1 MIEVNENKDG
11 TWDVS
16 WDPNDPIE
24 SALNNLDEKEFLE
37 MLTKQ
42 LMSYDVAG
50 NTAPGSIVENPES
63 SQEDSSEEN

>member
-1 MIEVNENKDG
+1 
-11 TWDVS
+11 
-16 WDPNDPIE
+16 
-24 SALNNLDEKEFLE
+24 LDEKEFLE

-63 SQEDSSEEN
+63 HQEDSSEEN